1 MYKYRIAVCDD
12 EKLIRNGICKFIDES
27 FENAEIVASL
37 SDGEEVIELL
47 KTSSVDI
54 VITDIRMKKV
64 DGIAVAE
71 YTAEKSLHTKFIFI
85 TGYQKFEYAQKA
97 INLKAS
103 GFVSKPIDF
112 GELKGLVKACMDE
125 MDKNTNFAISASNR
139 MVMLHNTVKENIRNY
154 YYGEMSLQALKKV
167 IESHDPEILSQNAE
181 LVHFNAVSGEIESN
195 DPYRIWND
203 FADMENEYFKS
214 FTVVGNS
221 KNAVLVIVFSRM
233 DSVSHRKMTEYLDEL
248 KKNIKNAC
256 NAEFSYNC
264 IPVDNVC
271 NIYVQN
277 DKYFT
282 ELYLERALARDGEGV
297 RDAEKIMIYSL
308 SFNRI
313 HAVAEEILKSAVSED
328 SEKVKKIKTNLE
340 SARIRDDFKGIFEK
354 MRTLRFERGDSDSSV
369 IARALEYINNNYGSE
384 ISLNTLSE
392 YLCISTAHFSRIFKR
407 DTGKNFKDYVTD
419 FRINK
424 AKELFA
430 KGRYSVKEVSY
441 KVGFQYP
448 LYFGQVFKK
457 NVGMT
462 PHEYSV
468 KSHSD
473 R

>member
-12 EKLIRNGICKFIDES
+12 EKLIRNGISKFIGES

-37 SDGEEVIELL
+37 SDGGEVIDLL
-47 KTSSVDI
+47 KTGNVDI

-71 YTAEKSLHTKFIFI
+71 YIAEKSPRTKFIFI

-112 GELKGLVKACMDE
+112 GELKILVKTCMDE
-125 MDKNTNFAISASNR
+125 LDKTTSFAISTSNR
-139 MVMLHNTVKENIRNY
+139 MVMLHNSVKENIRNY
-154 YYGEMSLQALKKV
+154 YYGEMSLQAFRKA
-167 IESHDPEILSQNAE
+167 IENQDPEILSKNAE
-181 LVHFNAVSGEIESN
+181 LVHFRAVSGEIKSD
-195 DPYRIWND
+195 DPYRIWDD
-203 FADMENEYFKS
+203 FADMENEFFKA

-233 DSVSHRKMTEYLDEL
+233 DGVSYHKMTDYLNEL
-248 KKNIKNAC
+248 KKNVKIAHR
-256 NAEFSYNC
+256 AEFSYDC
-264 IPVDNVC
+264 IPLDNVC
-271 NIYVQN
+271 DIYVQN
-277 DKYFT
+277 DRYFI
-282 ELYLERALARDGEGV
+282 ELYLERAIAKNGEGV
-297 RDAEKIMIYSL
+297 RDAEKVMIYSL

-313 HAVAEEILKSAVSED
+313 RAVTEEILKSADNTDYERI
-328 SEKVKKIKTNLE
+328 KKIKRDLE
-340 SARIRDDFKGIFEK
+340 SARIRDDFKDIFAE
-354 MRTLRFERGDSDSSV
+354 MRALQFERSDSDSSV
-369 IARALEYINNNYGSE
+369 IARALEYINGNYGNE

-392 YLCISTAHFSRIFKR
+392 YLCISTAHFSRVFKR

-441 KVGFQYP
+441 KVGFQNP

-462 PHEYSV
+462 PHEYSI
-468 KSHSD
+468 KSQSD